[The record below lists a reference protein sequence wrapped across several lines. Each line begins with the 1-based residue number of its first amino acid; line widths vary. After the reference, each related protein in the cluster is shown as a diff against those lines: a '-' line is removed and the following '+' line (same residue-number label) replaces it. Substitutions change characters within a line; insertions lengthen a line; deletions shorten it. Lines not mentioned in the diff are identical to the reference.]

1 LFHLSENLNYP
12 ILSMYRGKYFFAVL
26 TIIWLVGTNLS
37 AQQQGQ
43 GSVSG
48 IIIEKTSGIPLEF
61 ANVVIQSNRDSTRII
76 GTATDKKGEFTFDKL
91 ALGEYRVIYSFI
103 GFDKVETPVFTLNS
117 KQSKMNLGKLYISE
131 STASLGEVSVTAER
145 STFINSIDRKTFN
158 VGQDVMSK
166 TGTVSELLKNVPS
179 VQVDIDG
186 NVSLRGSSNV
196 MFLINGKPSALMG
209 ANRAAVLE
217 QLPANSIEK
226 IEIITNPSA
235 KYKPDGTSGIINLV
249 LKKDK
254 QLGLNG
260 LASVNVGN
268 DNRYNGNV
276 SLNFNPGKF
285 NVFGSYSIRQDER
298 LRYTDDYR
306 EHFIPNSDTI
316 DYTHVVSN
324 DLSRPLSHIVQIGGE
339 YKINAHN
346 TVGVTTS
353 YNYRSFERKAN
364 DVNVWQ
370 NTDLD
375 TTKYYDRSRI
385 DPEFEKDLELNA
397 NYVHSFAKE
406 GHELTV
412 DYTRSGTQE
421 QEDNHYTN
429 TFYIPSRPPS
439 YDNTLIKQGDKESQ
453 FSVEYVNPVSED
465 INIEAGYL
473 LERSRSDMDFYG
485 EFFEPLKGEWIK
497 DTIKSNRF
505 IYDQT
510 IHVLY
515 GTYGQEFGK
524 LGILGGLRAEETL
537 VDANQV
543 TSDTVIKNN
552 YFRIYPSLHLSY
564 KLAELH
570 ELQLNYSHR
579 IRRPEGDEMNP
590 FPEWADPY
598 NLRVGNPYL
607 KPADVHSVE
616 LGYQY
621 KKKST
626 TFLSTLYYRYT
637 YNGVTDITG
646 YINDSVKVTTRENLT
661 KSSSAGLELILSA
674 TLGKYATLNLS
685 TNTFYNTI
693 DGSGLGYSTNKSII
707 SWSAN
712 LSAGINLSKNSVLQ
726 ITSSYTG
733 ETLTPQGKQL
743 PTFVMN
749 TGFKQELLKRKLA
762 LIITVSDVFNS
773 LKNRTIVDTPELYET
788 ITRRRSTRI
797 IYAGFTYSFGNQKKK
812 KELEYDNKL

>member
-1 LFHLSENLNYP
+1 MICPIKFDYMIKTPKLFTVLN
-12 ILSMYRGKYFFAVL
+12 
-26 TIIWLVGTNLS
+26 IIWLIVTNLS
-37 AQQQGQ
+37 AQQL

-48 IIIEKTSGIPLEF
+48 VIVEKTSNKPLEF
-61 ANVVIQSNRDSTRII
+61 ANVIIRSNSDSSKFQ
-76 GTATDKKGEFTFDKL
+76 GTVTGSKGEFSFEKL
-91 ALGEYRVIYSFI
+91 QFGDYKIIYSFI
-103 GFDKVETPVFTLNS
+103 GFDKVETPLFSLNS
-117 KQSKMNLGKLYISE
+117 KQAKLNLGKLYISE
-131 STASLGEVSVTAER
+131 STAFLGEVKVTAER

-166 TGTVSELLKNVPS
+166 TGSVSELLKNVPS

-186 NVSLRGSSNV
+186 NVSLRGSTNV

-260 LASVNVGN
+260 LASANVGN

-276 SLNFNPGKF
+276 SLNYNPGKF
-285 NVFGSYSIRQDER
+285 NVFGSYSLRQDER

-306 EHFIPNSDTI
+306 EHFIPNSDAI
-316 DYTHVVSN
+316 NYTHVVSS

-339 YKINAHN
+339 YKINPHN

-353 YNYRSFERKAN
+353 YNYRNFERKAN

-385 DPEFEKDLELNA
+385 DPEFEKDLELSA

-412 DYTRSGTQE
+412 DYTGSSSQE

-429 TFYIPSRPPS
+429 TYYIPAIPPS

-453 FSVEYVNPVSED
+453 FSVEYTNPISEN
-465 INIEAGYL
+465 INLEAGYL
-473 LERSRSDMDFYG
+473 LERSKSDMDFYG

-497 DTIKSNRF
+497 DTIKSNQF

-524 LGILGGLRAEETL
+524 LGVLGGLRAEETL
-537 VDANQV
+537 VVANQV

-616 LGYQY
+616 FGYQY
-621 KKKST
+621 KKKGT

-646 YINDSVKVTTRENLT
+646 YMNDSVKVTTRENLT

-726 ITSSYTG
+726 ITSSYIG

-749 TGFKQELLKRKLA
+749 TGFKQELFNRKLA

-788 ITRRRSTRI
+788 IIRRRSARI
-797 IYAGFTYSFGNQKKK
+797 IYAGFTYTFGNQKKK
-812 KELEYDNKL
+812 ELEFDNKL